1 VPSAV
6 HGFVPDDATFDDL
19 LPISLQLKSS
29 VHFTPVDVARC
40 AATLLTPEPG
50 MSVLDVGAGAGKFCI
65 TAALAMPGTQFVGVE
80 SRPQLVRFAT
90 WLARKW
96 KLSNVRFVHGDAL
109 ELDWSRYDAFY
120 FYNPFAEHQFE
131 PAFALDHTIDLSPES
146 FISSVMTVHR
156 RLAYAKLGTRVVTYH
171 GYGAPLP
178 PGYELASRR
187 LIGSDSVELWIKTYD
202 GAQDHEARGRPGVTS
217 DGICSGLAN
226 TALP

>member
-6 HGFVPDDATFDDL
+6 HGFVPDDAAFDDL
-19 LPISLQLKSS
+19 LPISLQVKSS

-40 AATLLTPEPG
+40 AATLLAPDPG

-65 TAALAMPGTQFVGVE
+65 MAALAVPGAQFVGVE

-96 KLSNVRFVHGDAL
+96 KLPNVRFVHGNAL
-109 ELDWSRYDAFY
+109 ELDWSSYDGFY
-120 FYNPFAEHQFE
+120 FYNPFAEHQLE
-131 PAFALDHTIDLSPES
+131 PAFALDHTIDLSTES
-146 FISSVMTVHR
+146 FISSVMAVHR

-178 PGYELASRR
+178 PGYDLATRR
-187 LIGSDSVELWIKTYD
+187 LIGTDRVELWIKARD
-202 GAQDHEARGRPGVTS
+202 EAKDRETPGRSGVTS
-217 DGICSGLAN
+217 NRIGTGVAN
-226 TALP
+226 TATR